1 MITDIAEITEPH
13 LISLKPNKISSSYN
27 IVAAQLRPLV
37 HCKGNSDE
45 LKSKLEY
52 KN

>member
-1 MITDIAEITEPH
+1 MITDIAEITEPC
-13 LISLKPNKISSSYN
+13 LISLKPNKKSSSYN
-27 IVAAQLRPLV
+27 LVSAQLRTHV

-45 LKSKLEY
+45 LKLKY